1 MTDSDL
7 KLFQQAVTLARRPEQ
22 RPAAYAR
29 LKQLERLY
37 PQDMFILI
45 WVAYTSLDS
54 DPTLVEA
61 ETALA
66 RASQVAASPGDEAL
80 LDAYD
85 WLNQK
90 RQLRN
95 SHSKKNRTE

>member
-7 KLFQQAVTLARRPEQ
+7 KLFQQAVTLARLPEQ

-29 LKQLERLY
+29 LKQLEIKY
-37 PQDMFILI
+37 PSDMFVLI
-45 WVAYTSLDS
+45 WLAYTSLDA

-66 RASQVAASPGDEAL
+66 KASQVAASPGDEAL
-80 LDAYD
+80 LDAYE
-85 WLNQK
+85 WLNQQRK
-90 RQLRN
+90 LRSERQY
-95 SHSKKNRTE
+95 

>member
-1 MTDSDL
+1 
-7 KLFQQAVTLARRPEQ
+7 
-22 RPAAYAR
+22 
-29 LKQLERLY
+29 
-37 PQDMFILI
+37 MFILI

-66 RASQVAASPGDEAL
+66 RASQVAAHPGDEAL

-85 WLNQK
+85 WLARE
-90 RQLRN
+90 RQLRQ
-95 SHSKKNRTE
+95 SRKR

>member
-1 MTDSDL
+1 MTDDDL
-7 KLFQQAVTLARRPEQ
+7 KLFQQAVTLARKPEQ

-29 LKQLERLY
+29 LKQLVKKY
-37 PQDMFILI
+37 PNDMFVLI
-45 WVAYTSLDS
+45 WVAYTSIEA

-66 RASQVAASPGDEAL
+66 HASQVAANPGDEAL

-85 WLNQK
+85 WLATQRNQR
-90 RQLRN
+90 RQGN
-95 SHSKKNRTE
+95 AKK